1 MTDNYSEVSDILTNA
16 YEEVGG
22 YDFYRVLFPDNE
34 NMGELH
40 TNFSKPNAIYLYK
53 DEKDEG
59 TKRSLRR
66 RIMLN
71 DTWEDDYM
79 NHVERNPLTL
89 CSGLSYRKRAN
100 KITNAQKMNALI
112 IDLDGVGG
120 RELRNLLLRFGK
132 NPSIVRTL
140 PTPTYIVM
148 SGKGLHVYYVFDEP
162 IDLYPNIKVQL
173 KSLKHDLTFRMWEYK
188 STSQNKEIQYQSINQ
203 AFRMVGSINNKY
215 GVEVRAFQ
223 IGERVN
229 LDYLNQ
235 YVAEQNRVDVNRPF
249 KPSKM
254 TRGEAKEAYPEWY
267 QRVVVEKRHQLK
279 KWDIKGKQGYALY
292 DWWIRQKDKIRGGH
306 RYYFLMCLAIY
317 ACKCDVPKKKLIED
331 MHKLFDDLREVE
343 HDNPLTKED
352 IESALEAYDKEYYN
366 FTITDIEKLTEVRI
380 ERNNRNYQK
389 QEWHLEDMRGKKQ
402 RMKSRGQGF
411 KNPEGRPAGS
421 GTKEQVIKD
430 YIQENPS
437 ATVTQ
442 IATALGVSR
451 PTVYK
456 FKR

>member
-1 MTDNYSEVSDILTNA
+1 M
-16 YEEVGG
+16 
-22 YDFYRVLFPDNE
+22 
-34 NMGELH
+34 
-40 TNFSKPNAIYLYK
+40 
-53 DEKDEG
+53 
-59 TKRSLRR
+59 
-66 RIMLN
+66 
-71 DTWEDDYM
+71 
-79 NHVERNPLTL
+79 
-89 CSGLSYRKRAN
+89 
-100 KITNAQKMNALI
+100 
-112 IDLDGVGG
+112 
-120 RELRNLLLRFGK
+120 
-132 NPSIVRTL
+132 
-140 PTPTYIVM
+140 
-148 SGKGLHVYYVFDEP
+148 
-162 IDLYPNIKVQL
+162 
-173 KSLKHDLTFRMWEYK
+173 KHDLTFRMWEYK